1 MPELN
6 LVTPVG
12 IDGALGDLKPLG
24 TTFHS
29 VAGSPLTQKEEPLP
43 KGFILA

>member
-6 LVTPVG
+6 SVTPVG

>member
-6 LVTPVG
+6 SVTPMG
-12 IDGALGDLKPLG
+12 IDGALADLKPLG

-29 VAGSPLTQKEEPLP
+29 VAGSLLTQKEEPLP
-43 KGFILA
+43 KELIRA

>member
-24 TTFHS
+24 TTFYS
-29 VAGSPLTQKEEPLP
+29 IAGSLLTQKEEPLP
-43 KGFILA
+43 KELIPA